1 MGIITR
7 RRRRRKR
14 KDRKSKGAATR
25 KTVIVNGEKV
35 NPDEDFQAGTGNAIE
50 KPVEPRN

>member
-7 RRRRRKR
+7 RRRKRKR

-35 NPDEDFQAGTGNAIE
+35 APDEDFQTGTGKPIE
-50 KPVEPRN
+50 KPIESRN